1 MTGIDR
7 EGVLNSMATAVHER
21 RHSPLLLYY
30 QQPHTLLTCN
40 EMSTLAALLEDRWSF
55 DIDPA
60 NAANCN
66 AAYSKTELLV
76 VCRVVYPSGSCI
88 LTYPST
94 K

>member
-7 EGVLNSMATAVHER
+7 GGALNSMATAVHER

-40 EMSTLAALLEDRWSF
+40 EMSALATLLEDRWSF
-55 DIDPA
+55 DIGPA
-60 NAANCN
+60 DAAKCN
-66 AAYSKTELLV
+66 AAYSKAELLV

-88 LTYPST
+88 LTYPSM